1 MILRLCINCTHIRG
15 DENMGFCVIFP
26 SESWK
31 KYDFSSLQETKA
43 SGDFSVFN
51 LDKVC
56 ESVQYLPWC
65 HVKCVLWA

>member
-1 MILRLCINCTHIRG
+1 
-15 DENMGFCVIFP
+15 MGFCVIFP

-43 SGDFSVFN
+43 PGDFSEFN

-56 ESVQYLPWC
+56 ESAQYLPWC